1 MYKKLPYLL
10 SKIYTLVK
18 KGKKSIN
25 LRSVFVVLLNKQRD
39 NIIGIQLAHLKDE
52 PNARINTLWLF
63 MGQMSGY
70 IIESAS
76 NDLKKQTI
84 SDKEAAEYEECTCQ
98 IYCCIWV

>member
-18 KGKKSIN
+18 KGKKKSIN

-76 NDLKKQTI
+76 NDFKKT
-84 SDKEAAEYEECTCQ
+84 DYK
-98 IYCCIWV
+98 